1 MRPYPWPSQDM
12 SRAGISRRHSV
23 FIGRAV
29 QRCGQLLKEF
39 QTGPD
44 GGRPSKNGGG
54 TPTVSQRQ
62 AADEAGMSKDQEVQ
76 AVRVANV
83 PEDEFEEAFKSE
95 SPPPA
100 FNGHFPII
108 GVHSGNGHERQV
120 AISVRLAFSW
130 PCRGGSGFFGTL
142 QPSPTLHTTR
152 RRRGNK
158 LVCVAIN

>member
-1 MRPYPWPSQDM
+1 M
-12 SRAGISRRHSV
+12 
-23 FIGRAV
+23 

-83 PEDEFEEAFKSE
+83 PDVEFEEAVEAAYVEILDLLK
-95 SPPPA
+95 PL
-100 FNGHFPII
+100 NCT
-108 GVHSGNGHERQV
+108 
-120 AISVRLAFSW
+120 VRSRVVKILAARFE
-130 PCRGGSGFFGTL
+130 
-142 QPSPTLHTTR
+142 
-152 RRRGNK
+152 
-158 LVCVAIN
+158 